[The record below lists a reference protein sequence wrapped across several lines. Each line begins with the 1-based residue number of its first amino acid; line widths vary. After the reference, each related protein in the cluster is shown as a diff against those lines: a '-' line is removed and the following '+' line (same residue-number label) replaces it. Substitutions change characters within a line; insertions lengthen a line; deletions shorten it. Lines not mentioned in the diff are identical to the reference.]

1 METIKAFTDKKVEA
15 FRMAV
20 TKLKQ
25 YNDFDKWRVH
35 MFTKIMNKI
44 ENQTSVSVESYV

>member
-1 METIKAFTDKKVEA
+1 
-15 FRMAV
+15 MAA

-35 MFTKIMNKI
+35 MFTKIMAKI
-44 ENQTSVSVESYV
+44 ESQTSISVESYV